1 MMEYFYL
8 ASRGSPA
15 HPPAM
20 TGLQAVETEV
30 ADLLVV
36 SVAGELPISREVEE
50 LLKSVK
56 TSVYIFR

>member
-1 MMEYFYL
+1 L
-8 ASRGSPA
+8 
-15 HPPAM
+15 
-20 TGLQAVETEV
+20 TWQAVEAEA